1 MSNLLTNET
10 IITDASF
17 ASAIDQ
23 VVPSQ
28 LAVKTYIGHENT
40 KEPTGFKDPELV
52 VVTYDSAAR
61 TITLT
66 GTVEAYY
73 RGVQVS
79 ALTSGWV
86 SPVIP
91 PGPTQGYFL
100 YYDGANFVWSTTVW
114 SFDTL
119 HIAYVYYES
128 GGTFRFAIRETHG
141 LMPWQA
147 HKRFHETIGTDLR
160 SGGDLSS
167 YVLASTAAADR
178 RPDVASSVIADE
190 DLETT
195 NPALTSKSYT
205 HLYLTSAGTST
216 FSTANAEILP
226 VTGATPYY
234 NQFTGGNWVQTAV
247 PPAQYTMV
255 FLVAVPTSADSGS
268 QTYRY
273 LWLQGQLAG
282 TLANAQAFDFHDM
295 NIGQLSGLATEFVP
309 IGKIIL
315 RNSGAN
321 WELTS
326 VEKLTVTRVAASTAG
341 GNYISSVETDSTLTG
356 TGTPASPLSVVTT
369 ALSHNSLSGLQG
381 GTAAQFYHMTSA
393 EYTGTGTGDFVRR
406 NNATL
411 LGTTNANVVV
421 ASGIK
426 TTSPAVTA
434 GANALWADF
443 ATTVARFTVT
453 GPDTT
458 TFAPFEL
465 NQYSSDLSLFRAPF
479 EVTAN
484 GQIKLTTGTTSTS
497 TSTGTLVVN
506 GGVGISGAMYVGS
519 YIYSNVY
526 TVATLPTGTIGMRAF
541 VSDAN
546 ATTFASVVAG
556 GGANG
561 VPVYSDGTNWRI
573 G

>member
-1 MSNLLTNET
+1 MSNLLTSET

-73 RGVQVS
+73 RGVQIA

-86 SPVIP
+86 SDAIP

-100 YYDGANFVWSTTVW
+100 YYNGSAFVWSTTVW

-147 HKRFHETIGTDLR
+147 HRELHETVGTYLR

-167 YVLASTAAADR
+167 YVLASTVAANR
-178 RPDVASSVIADE
+178 RPDVASTVIADE
-190 DLETT
+190 DLQST
-195 NPALTSKSYT
+195 NPTLTSKSYT
-205 HLYLTSAGTST
+205 HLYLTSTGTST

-247 PPAQYTMV
+247 PPTQYTIV

-309 IGKIIL
+309 VGKVIV
-315 RNSGAN
+315 RNTGAD
-321 WELTS
+321 WELAS

-341 GNYISSVETDSTLTG
+341 GNFISSVETDATLTG
-356 TGTPASPLSVVTT
+356 TGTPASPLGVVTS
-369 ALSHNSLSGLQG
+369 ALLHNSLGGLNG
-381 GTAAQFYHMTSA
+381 GTAGQYYHLTSA
-393 EYTGTGTGDFVRR
+393 EYTGLNKWGSITGAAPQAAPAGGWTGNHGAMTMGALTATGAYVGAATGTNTPMLTIGAG
-406 NNATL
+406 NTGAGTATIRM
-411 LGTTNANVVV
+411 GSTPREWD
-421 ASGIK
+421 IK
-426 TTSPAVTA
+426 V
-434 GANALWADF
+434 GANPYPWSLSYVGTDAPLADILKF
-443 ATTVARFTVT
+443 
-453 GPDTT
+453 
-458 TFAPFEL
+458 
-465 NQYSSDLSLFRAPF
+465 
-479 EVTAN
+479 
-484 GQIKLTTGTTSTS
+484 
-497 TSTGTLVVN
+497 TSTGAATFASSV
-506 GGVGISGAMYVGS
+506 SMGALTATTIKTV
-519 YIYSNVY
+519 VY
-526 TVATLPTGTIGMRAF
+526 TIATLPTGTVGMRAF

-561 VPVYSDGTNWRI
+561 VPVYHDGTNWRI